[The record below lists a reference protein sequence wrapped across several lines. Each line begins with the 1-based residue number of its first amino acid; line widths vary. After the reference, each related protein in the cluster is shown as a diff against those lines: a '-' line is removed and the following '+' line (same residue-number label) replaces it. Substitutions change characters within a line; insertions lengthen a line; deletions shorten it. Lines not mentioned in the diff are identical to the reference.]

1 MNGKGRILETTNFP
15 GKIQVPRQQPIISTN
30 DVDVA
35 MPPGVGFFNEA
46 MRPSMFIPKKM
57 LKWKETKIYNLYN
70 FTLHNPQTIM
80 PNQRFQQKG
89 TKRSLTFRIGE
100 TCSFHAWL
108 LQNAHPRMRDTPASC
123 CATGWQKIPPN
134 THHAASHAHAVP
146 WYRSPEESF
155 GSVAVEARNLEIY
168 YEISWNMDEY

>member
-1 MNGKGRILETTNFP
+1 MWPCPLESDFSTKLWDHPCSSQKKCWSERKQRF
-15 GKIQVPRQQPIISTN
+15 IIYIISHSIIHKQYAKSTL
-30 DVDVA
+30 
-35 MPPGVGFFNEA
+35 PTK
-46 MRPSMFIPKKM
+46 SYQKK
-57 LKWKETKIYNLYN
+57 LDLQNWHGK
-70 FTLHNPQTIM
+70 
-80 PNQRFQQKG
+80 
-89 TKRSLTFRIGE
+89 

-168 YEISWNMDEY
+168 YEISWNIDEY